1 VGKVFRVGPGLEKEG
16 WIEGDVFDTGGYST
30 WGRLA
35 PSAELHGGRITLS
48 ARSGNLDRPQQN
60 WSQWSQIAEGIDGGR
75 ITAPSARFIEWKA
88 ALNAA
93 PNGASPTL
101 DSVEAAYLRQNVAPR
116 IDVIEITPFNYKFPA
131 PTTPLTLSSAATLTL
146 PAIGARTSSPR
157 RSTESSITPGMNYSR
172 GFIGARWS
180 ASDENGDTLRYSV
193 EIRGS
198 KEHSWKML
206 KSKTDE
212 KYFSFDS
219 TTLADGEYQFRITVS
234 DAPSN
239 TPSETLT
246 TTEESDPF
254 IIDNT
259 PPSITKLAAAR
270 DVIRWHAADAL
281 SIIHKAEFSLDGG
294 DWTIVDPVTKLSD
307 SQALDYELRLEKLT
321 PGEHTIAVR
330 VEDDNDNAA
339 VEKVTWTTQ

>member
-1 VGKVFRVGPGLEKEG
+1 
-16 WIEGDVFDTGGYST
+16 
-30 WGRLA
+30 
-35 PSAELHGGRITLS
+35 
-48 ARSGNLDRPQQN
+48 
-60 WSQWSQIAEGIDGGR
+60 
-75 ITAPSARFIEWKA
+75 
-88 ALNAA
+88 
-93 PNGASPTL
+93 
-101 DSVEAAYLRQNVAPR
+101 
-116 IDVIEITPFNYKFPA
+116 
-131 PTTPLTLSSAATLTL
+131 
-146 PAIGARTSSPR
+146 
-157 RSTESSITPGMNYSR
+157 
-172 GFIGARWS
+172 
-180 ASDENGDTLRYSV
+180 
-193 EIRGS
+193 
-198 KEHSWKML
+198 ML